1 MKIKKE
7 KKRKYYALTK
17 PEFLEKTSLI
27 CPRCGGPGY
36 IESAI
41 NIIQVGEIYQQTQ
54 PIICPYCSDDGIF
67 PLKIGERII
76 DGGTREGFF
85 ERLFETL
92 EAKSKNH
99 EKEFFKK
106 NKKFQK

>member
-1 MKIKKE
+1 M

-17 PEFLEKTSLI
+17 PEYLERTSLI

-36 IESAI
+36 VDTGITFI
-41 NIIQVGEIYQQTQ
+41 DVGEVYQQTK
-54 PIICPYCSDDGIF
+54 PIICPYCSDDGIL

-85 ERLFETL
+85 ERLIEDL
-92 EAKSKNH
+92 K
-99 EKEFFKK
+99 KE
-106 NKKFQK
+106 